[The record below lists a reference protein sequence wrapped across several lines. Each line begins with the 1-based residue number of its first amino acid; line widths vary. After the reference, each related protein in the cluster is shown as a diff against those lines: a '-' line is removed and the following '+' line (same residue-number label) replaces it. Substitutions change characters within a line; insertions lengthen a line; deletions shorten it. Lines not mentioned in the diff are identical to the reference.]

1 MQDLKMHAN
10 IKFSLSLQETFHP
23 QEQSINK

>member
-1 MQDLKMHAN
+1 MHAN